1 LFFDDE
7 PEVLDLILEANEL
20 ADEVVEDDARILEAT
35 ELAVEMFEDDTVGLG
50 GNGNRKAAS

>member
-1 LFFDDE
+1 
-7 PEVLDLILEANEL
+7 VLDLILEANEL

-50 GNGNRKAAS
+50 GDGNRKAAS